1 MINYVDKMA
10 DALVDVL
17 KYSNQDVAWVEPGD
31 MKPGD
36 GVQPEWFYPAIE
48 SAEYSEITAIL
59 QYTQQEAVF
68 EDEIGELM
76 LGIALVEM
84 KHYAHI
90 QDAIVALGGTLPKPY
105 DNRHVNLGKT
115 PVEALTLAA
124 RSEVATIGFY
134 QSVKERITAAT
145 PTADIARKLL
155 TKLIAD
161 ESLHLR
167 LLTRQLRQTVG
178 DDKEYDEIMKKI
190 SDNSEDISAYIN
202 PDK

>member
-17 KYSNQDVAWVEPGD
+17 KYSNQDVEWVEPDD
-31 MKPGD
+31 MKPND

-84 KHYAHI
+84 KHYAHVR
-90 QDAIVALGGTLPKPY
+90 DAIVALGGTLPKPY
-105 DNRHVNLGKT
+105 DSKSVNLGGT
-115 PVEALTLAA
+115 PIEALTLAA
-124 RSEVATIGFY
+124 HSEIATIKFY
-134 QSVKERITAAT
+134 KSVKERVTAST
-145 PTADIARKLL
+145 NSADIARKLL

-161 ESLHLR
+161 ESLHLK
-167 LLTRQLRQTVG
+167 LITQQLKKMVG
-178 DDKEYDEIMKKI
+178 DDKKYDEIMKELLK
-190 SDNSEDISAYIN
+190 D
-202 PDK
+202 

>member
-1 MINYVDKMA
+1 MINYVDRMA

-17 KYSNQDVAWVEPGD
+17 KYSNQDVEWVEADD
-31 MKPGD
+31 MKPND

-84 KHYAHI
+84 KHYAHVR
-90 QDAIVALGGTLPKPY
+90 DAIVALGGTLPKPY
-105 DNRHVNLGKT
+105 DSKNVNIGGT
-115 PVEALTLAA
+115 VTEALTLAA
-124 RSEVATIGFY
+124 HSEVATIKFY
-134 QSVKERITAAT
+134 KSVKERITAST
-145 PTADIARKLL
+145 ESADIARKLL

-161 ESLHLR
+161 ESLHLK
-167 LLTRQLRQTVG
+167 LLTQQLKKMLG
-178 DDKEYDEIMKKI
+178 DEKKYEEAMKEILNE
-190 SDNSEDISAYIN
+190 
-202 PDK
+202 

>member
-17 KYSNQDVAWVEPGD
+17 KYSNQDVEWVEPDD
-31 MKPGD
+31 MKPND

-84 KHYAHI
+84 KHYAHVR
-90 QDAIVALGGTLPKPY
+90 DAIVALGGTLPKPY
-105 DNRHVNLGKT
+105 DSKNVNLGGT
-115 PVEALTLAA
+115 PIEALTLAA
-124 RSEVATIGFY
+124 HSEIATNKFY
-134 QSVKERITAAT
+134 KSVKERVTAST
-145 PTADIARKLL
+145 NSADIARKLL

-161 ESLHLR
+161 ESLHLK
-167 LLTRQLRQTVG
+167 LITQQLKKMVG
-178 DDKEYDEIMKKI
+178 DDKKYDEIMKELLK
-190 SDNSEDISAYIN
+190 D
-202 PDK
+202 

>member
-1 MINYVDKMA
+1 MINYVDRMA

-17 KYSNQDVAWVEPGD
+17 KYSNQEVEWVEPDD
-31 MKPGD
+31 MKPNE

-84 KHYAHI
+84 KHYAHVR
-90 QDAIVALGGTLPKPY
+90 DAIVALGGTLPKPY
-105 DNRHVNLGKT
+105 DSKNVNIGGT
-115 PVEALTLAA
+115 ATEALILAA
-124 RSEVATIGFY
+124 HSEVATIDFY
-134 QSVKERITAAT
+134 KSVKERVTAST
-145 PTADIARKLL
+145 DSADIARKLL

-161 ESLHLR
+161 ESLHLK
-167 LLTRQLRQTVG
+167 LITQQLKKMLG
-178 DDKEYDEIMKKI
+178 DDKKYEEAMNKI
-190 SDNSEDISAYIN
+190 L
-202 PDK
+202 DK